1 MRKLS
6 IGFHPNP
13 KRKDKSSK
21 KTQIV
26 MRVLM
31 DGCKSEIRLP
41 KEYDLSEKDLLRW
54 NPFIQRLETKDSDVN
69 DYLNSIVAR
78 RKLIDL
84 ENIANGKQ
92 FSSKE
97 IIEKLIGSYE
107 NTKET
112 TIYEYAKRYLRDE
125 VENSYK
131 KEGTKKNYRNAI
143 NQFCIFLELKGWKNL
158 AVENF
163 KFEQAS
169 AFKKFLETPQESLQL
184 IGIDKYQ
191 CNKLYDNNVVGGK
204 IIKQKQ
210 KTQNSICSSS
220 TKIKNLRPIFEK
232 AIDEDLIHKNPFK
245 KIKVCFD
252 AENETP
258 TLSSGMLKRVF
269 YLKTSNDGIEYTKD
283 IFLFMCFTGMSYV
296 DASNFNDKDFEII
309 DGNIYLLD
317 TMRRTKSN
325 CKIRQVLCNE
335 AAKIVYKYYQKGY
348 NYNNTNVFPYETI
361 ESINRKL
368 KTIQGIADIPFD
380 LTTKSGRVTFKNSI
394 KESKYHNPFVTRKL
408 MGWGKSKSIEDIYDR
423 FTVNDFMEVKE
434 CFDVYIK
441 SILNN

>member
-26 MRVLM
+26 MRVLIN
-31 DGCKSEIRLP
+31 GSKSEVRLP

-84 ENIANGKQ
+84 ENITNGKQ

-143 NQFCIFLELKGWKNL
+143 NQFCIFLELKGWRNL
-158 AVENF
+158 AIEDF
-163 KFEQAS
+163 KFEQAN
-169 AFKKFLETPQESLQL
+169 AFKKFLETPQDSLQL

-191 CNKLYDNNVVGGK
+191 CNKLYNNNIVGSK
-204 IIKQKQ
+204 VIKQKQ
-210 KTQNSICSSS
+210 KIRLWLLSVHSKKPSSS
-220 TKIKNLRPIFEK
+220 VKYGRPPNLRQ
-232 AIDEDLIHKNPFK
+232 
-245 KIKVCFD
+245 
-252 AENETP
+252 
-258 TLSSGMLKRVF
+258 SS
-269 YLKTSNDGIEYTKD
+269 
-283 IFLFMCFTGMSYV
+283 
-296 DASNFNDKDFEII
+296 
-309 DGNIYLLD
+309 
-317 TMRRTKSN
+317 
-325 CKIRQVLCNE
+325 
-335 AAKIVYKYYQKGY
+335 
-348 NYNNTNVFPYETI
+348 
-361 ESINRKL
+361 
-368 KTIQGIADIPFD
+368 IPFR
-380 LTTKSGRVTFKNSI
+380 SN
-394 KESKYHNPFVTRKL
+394 
-408 MGWGKSKSIEDIYDR
+408 
-423 FTVNDFMEVKE
+423 
-434 CFDVYIK
+434 
-441 SILNN
+441 

>member
-26 MRVLM
+26 MRVLIN
-31 DGCKSEIRLP
+31 GSKSEVRLP

-78 RKLIDL
+78 RKLI
-84 ENIANGKQ
+84 
-92 FSSKE
+92 
-97 IIEKLIGSYE
+97 GSYE
-107 NTKET
+107 NVKET

-143 NQFCIFLELKGWKNL
+143 NQFCIFLELKGWRNL
-158 AVENF
+158 AIEDF
-163 KFEQAS
+163 KFEQAN
-169 AFKKFLETPQESLQL
+169 AFKKFLETPQDSLQL

-191 CNKLYDNNVVGGK
+191 CNKLYNNNIVGSK

-220 TKIKNLRPIFEK
+220 TKIKNLRPVLEK

-252 AENETP
+252 ADNETP

-269 YLKTSNDGIEYTKD
+269 DLKNTNDGMEFTKD

-296 DASNFNDKDFEII
+296 DVSNFNDKDFEIV
-309 DGNIYLLD
+309 DGNICLLD
-317 TMRRTKSN
+317 SMRRTKSG
-325 CKIRQVLCNE
+325 CKIKQVLCNE
-335 AAKIVYKYYQKGY
+335 AAKIVCKYYQKGY
-348 NYNNTNVFPYETI
+348 NPNNTNVFPYETI

-368 KTIQGIADIPFD
+368 KTIQSIANIPFD
-380 LTTKSGRVTFKNSI
+380 LTTKNGRVTFKNSI
-394 KESKYHNPFVTRKL
+394 K
-408 MGWGKSKSIEDIYDR
+408 
-423 FTVNDFMEVKE
+423 DFEVSE
-434 CFDVYIK
+434 AP
-441 SILNN
+441 L